1 MKMFADLCIDAFD
14 ENREKTWQ
22 GVFEKMEKDPYWLE
36 KYPPP
41 PKVEEPAPVPVKK
54 AKKKRP
60 LKKKKAPAVVLP
72 LEERL
77 FFNKAGGAYET
88 GGTLNDHQIIHGP
101 NVT

>member
-1 MKMFADLCIDAFD
+1 
-14 ENREKTWQ
+14 
-22 GVFEKMEKDPYWLE
+22 MEKDPYWLE

-54 AKKKRP
+54 AKARKKP

>member
-1 MKMFADLCIDAFD
+1 
-14 ENREKTWQ
+14 
-22 GVFEKMEKDPYWLE
+22 MEKDPYWLE